1 MSNTAIK
8 ELLDDFFM
16 TPSAVSV
23 TGTDM
28 PGLLY
33 LRLIKHA
40 CVLVCLIKH
49 TCVLGC

>member
-33 LRLIKHA
+33 LRLIKNVW
-40 CVLVCLIKH
+40 CFRLLRYL
-49 TCVLGC
+49 TQQ